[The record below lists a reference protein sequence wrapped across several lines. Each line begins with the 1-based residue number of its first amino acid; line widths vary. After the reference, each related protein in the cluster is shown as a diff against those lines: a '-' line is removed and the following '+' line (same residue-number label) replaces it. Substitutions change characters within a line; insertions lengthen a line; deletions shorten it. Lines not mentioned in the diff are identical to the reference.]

1 MAKFGSDSI
10 VEEVRQATDIV
21 DVISQYVRLQKRG
34 KNYLGLCPF
43 HNEKT
48 PSFTVN
54 REKGLYHCFGC
65 GVGGNVFT
73 FLTQYEK
80 ISFGE
85 ALRQLAARANMTLP
99 SYNSEK
105 QNEVDEV
112 LDVNEKAGRYYR
124 DMLRSDEGAE
134 ALSYLR
140 EKRQFTDETIEKFM
154 IGYAPDRWDGLLN
167 YMKKKG
173 TDEKV
178 IEKSG
183 LILKRQ
189 DGSGYYDR
197 FRARVMFPVQSPS
210 GRIIAFG
217 GRTLKADEKA
227 KYINSPETAAYT
239 KGKTLFGIYHAKDAI
254 IEKDAAILVEGYAD
268 LIALHQAGIQNVV
281 ASSGTALTIE
291 QIQYIS
297 RYTKNVYLV
306 YDADTAGQDASLRG
320 SDILLEQGI
329 NVFIVELP
337 SGEDPDT
344 FVLSQGSEEFMRLI
358 QEAMNVVEFKAA
370 LLQRREPKSQFV
382 IVQSI
387 VESLAKIK
395 DAIRVNLYVKDL
407 AEKFGL
413 REEAIYQEL
422 KKKKPSGRQSDVGFH
437 VSETAPRRSTTANPL
452 SKAEQD
458 LISLL
463 VNVDESIWEVIV
475 NQIDRLDIQ
484 NPVSKEIIQKVIE
497 ARLSGKELS
506 AVIDELADE
515 EVRKSF
521 AELAFAA
528 PQRSKVWW
536 EEIRPSSE
544 TPDYLKWISQLLI
557 SFEIE
562 QIEQRLKLLHSKTSD
577 AEKKGLSTDEFDVQY
592 QALVVR
598 KKFLTETYRDKSLLE
613 QYFETLRN
621 STQDRADSVDEDPSF

>member
-1 MAKFGSDSI
+1 MLLNQKTMAKFSSDSV

-21 DVISQYVRLQKRG
+21 DVVSQYVRLQKRG

-80 ISFGE
+80 ISFSE
-85 ALRQLAARANMTLP
+85 ALRQLAARANISLP
-99 SYNSEK
+99 SYNAEK

-112 LDVNEKAGRYYR
+112 LDINEKANKYYR
-124 DMLRSDEGAE
+124 DLLRSDEGSE

-140 EKRQFTDETIEKFM
+140 EKRQFTDETIDKFM
-154 IGYAPDRWDGLLN
+154 LGYAPDRWDGLLN
-167 YMKKKG
+167 YLRKKG
-173 TDEKV
+173 IDEKV

-189 DGSGYYDR
+189 DGSDYYDR

-217 GRTLKADEKA
+217 GRTLKQDEKA
-227 KYINSPETAAYT
+227 KYINSPETAAYK
-239 KGKTLFGIYHAKDAI
+239 KGKTLFGIYQAKDPI

-268 LIALHQAGIQNVV
+268 LIALHQAGIKSVV

-297 RYTKNVYLV
+297 RYTKNVFLV

-320 SDILLEQGI
+320 SDILLEQGM

-337 SGEDPDT
+337 AGEDPDT

-358 QEAMNVVEFKAA
+358 HDAMNVVEFKAA
-370 LLQRREPKSQFV
+370 LMRRRSDEPRNQ
-382 IVQSI
+382 ITIIQSI
-387 VESLAKIK
+387 VESLSKIG
-395 DAIRVNLYVKDL
+395 DAIRVNLYVKEL
-407 AEKFGL
+407 ADKFGL
-413 REEAIYQEL
+413 QEEAIYQEL
-422 KKKKPSGRQSDVGFH
+422 KKRKHGASDHRSAISYQPSAISQL
-437 VSETAPRRSTTANPL
+437 STVDR
-452 SKAEQD
+452 D

-463 VNVDESIWEVIV
+463 INIDLPILESMAH
-475 NQIDRLDIQ
+475 QFDRLEIQ
-484 NPVSKEIIQKVIE
+484 NPISKEIIQKILKGRLAGNE
-497 ARLSGKELS
+497 ASTI
-506 AVIDELADE
+506 IDDFSNEDVKLI
-515 EVRKSF
+515 F
-521 AELAFAA
+521 AELSFAA
-528 PQRSKVWW
+528 PQRSKVW
-536 EEIRPSSE
+536 EEIRPGSE
-544 TPDYLKWISQLLI
+544 TPDYLKWTSQLLI
-557 SFEIE
+557 SFETE
-562 QIEQRLKLLHSKTSD
+562 QIELELKLLNARMMD
-577 AEKKGLSTDEFDVQY
+577 AEKKGIPTDEMDFRYRD
-592 QALVVR
+592 LVNR
-598 KKFLTETYRDKSLLE
+598 KKILSETKLDKNLRQ
-613 QYFETLRN
+613 QYFENLKN
-621 STQDRADSVDEDPSF
+621 SS

>member
-21 DVISQYVRLQKRG
+21 DIISQYVRLQKRG

-73 FLTQYEK
+73 FLTQHEK

-85 ALRQLAARANMTLP
+85 ALRQLAARANISLP
-99 SYNSEK
+99 SYNAEK
-105 QNEVDEV
+105 QSEVDEV
-112 LDVNEKAGRYYR
+112 LDANEKAGRYYR
-124 DMLRSDEGAE
+124 DMLRSDEGTE
-134 ALSYLR
+134 ALSYLQ
-140 EKRQFTDETIEKFM
+140 EKRRFTDETIDRFM
-154 IGYAPDRWDGLLN
+154 LGYAPDRWDGLLN
-167 YMKKKG
+167 YLRKKG
-173 TDEKV
+173 LDEKV

-183 LILKRQ
+183 LILRRQ
-189 DGSGYYDR
+189 DSSGYYDR
-197 FRARVMFPVQSPS
+197 FRSRIMFPVQSPS

-217 GRTLKADEKA
+217 GRTLKEDEKA
-227 KYINSPETAAYT
+227 KYINSPETAAYI

-268 LIALHQAGIQNVV
+268 LIALHQAEITNVV
-281 ASSGTALTIE
+281 ASSGTALTID

-297 RYTKNVYLV
+297 RYTRNVYLV

-320 SDILLEQGI
+320 ADILLEQGM

-337 SGEDPDT
+337 AGEDPDA
-344 FVLSQGSEEFMRLI
+344 FVLSRGSEEFMRLI

-370 LLQRREPKSQFV
+370 LLQRREPRNQYT
-382 IVQSI
+382 IIQSI

-407 AEKFGL
+407 ADKFGL

-422 KKKKPSGRQSDVGFH
+422 KKKKPIASPRTPTINRQPSGISSQLS
-437 VSETAPRRSTTANPL
+437 TADR
-452 SKAEQD
+452 D

-463 VNVDESIWEVIV
+463 INVDESLWEVIV

-484 NPVSKEIIQKVIE
+484 NPVSKEIVQKVID
-497 ARLSGKELS
+497 ARLTRKEMS
-506 AVIDELADE
+506 AVIDELTDE
-515 EVRKSF
+515 EVRRSF

-528 PQRSKVWW
+528 PQRSKIWW
-536 EEIRPSSE
+536 EEIRPDSE

-557 SFEIE
+557 SFELE
-562 QIEQRLKLLHSKTSD
+562 QIEQQLKLINLRTSD
-577 AEKKGLSTDEFDVQY
+577 AEKKGLPTDELDAQY

-598 KKFLTETYRDKSLLE
+598 KKFLTETYRDKDLIG

-621 STQDRADSVDEDPSF
+621 SAQGHPDSFNEHPSF

>member
-1 MAKFGSDSI
+1 MARLNSESV

-73 FLTQYEK
+73 FVTQYEK

-85 ALRQLAARANMTLP
+85 ALRQLAARANITLP

-112 LDVNEKAGRYYR
+112 LDINEKACRYYR
-124 DMLRSDEGAE
+124 DMLRSDEGVD
-134 ALSYLR
+134 ALLYLNK
-140 EKRQFTDETIEKFM
+140 KRKFTDDTIEKFM
-154 IGYAPDRWDGLLN
+154 LGFAPDRWDGLLN
-167 YMKKKG
+167 YLKKKG
-173 TDEKV
+173 MDEKV
-178 IEKSG
+178 VEKSG
-183 LILKRQ
+183 LILRRQ

-217 GRTLKADEKA
+217 GRTLKGEEKA
-227 KYINSPETAAYT
+227 KYINSPESSAYI
-239 KGKTLFGIYHAKDAI
+239 KGRTLFGVYQAKDSI

-268 LIALHQAGIQNVV
+268 LIALHQAGIKNVV
-281 ASSGTALTIE
+281 ASSGTALTVE

-306 YDADTAGQDASLRG
+306 YDADTAGQDASMRG
-320 SDILLEQGI
+320 ADILLEQGMD
-329 NVFIVELP
+329 VFIVELP
-337 SGEDPDT
+337 AGEDPDT

-358 QEAMNVVEFKAA
+358 QNAMNVVEFKAT
-370 LLQRREPKSQFV
+370 LLQRRERLPKGPKGPAASGSSRSQIT
-382 IVQSI
+382 IVHSI
-387 VESLAKIK
+387 VESLTKIK
-395 DAIRVNLYVKDL
+395 DAIKVNLYVKDL
-407 AEKFGL
+407 AAKFEL
-413 REEAIYQEL
+413 REDAIYQEL
-422 KKKKPSGRQSDVGFH
+422 KKKKAIQSQPFMRDH
-437 VSETAPRRSTTANPL
+437 EPDISSRRSNVSDRLSTA
-452 SKAEQD
+452 ERD

-463 VNVDESIWEVIV
+463 ASVDESLWEVIA

-484 NPVSKEIIQKVIE
+484 NPISKEIIQKIID
-497 ARLSGKELS
+497 ARFSGKEMGS
-506 AVIDELADE
+506 VIDELADE
-515 EVRKSF
+515 DMRKSF
-521 AELAFAA
+521 AQLAFSTT
-528 PQRSKVWW
+528 QRSKVWW

-557 SFEIE
+557 SFELE
-562 QIEQRLKLLHSKTSD
+562 QIEQQLKLLNSKITG
-577 AEKKGLSTDEFDVQY
+577 AEKRGLSTEEFDSRY
-592 QALVVR
+592 QELVNR
-598 KKFLTETYRDKSLLE
+598 KQFLSETYSDKNLLE
-613 QYFETLRN
+613 QYFESLKK
-621 STQDRADSVDEDPSF
+621 

>member
-1 MAKFGSDSI
+1 MAKFNSESI

-43 HNEKT
+43 HTEKT
-48 PSFTVN
+48 PSFTVS

-85 ALRQLAARANMTLP
+85 ALRQLASRANIALP

-112 LDVNEKAGRYYR
+112 LDINEKAGRYYR
-124 DMLRSDEGAE
+124 EMLRSDEGAD

-140 EKRQFTDETIEKFM
+140 EKRQFSDETIDKFM
-154 IGYAPDRWDGLLN
+154 IGYAPDRWDGLIN
-167 YMKKKG
+167 YLRKKG
-173 TDEKV
+173 GDEKV

-189 DGSGYYDR
+189 DSSGYYDR

-239 KGKTLFGIYHAKDAI
+239 KGKTLFGIYQAKDAI

-268 LIALHQAGIQNVV
+268 LIALHQAGMRNVV

-297 RYTKNVYLV
+297 RYTNNVFLV

-320 SDILLEQGI
+320 SDILLEQGL

-337 SGEDPDT
+337 PGEDPDT

-358 QEAMNVVEFKAA
+358 REAMNVVEFKTI
-370 LLQRREPKSQFV
+370 LLQRREPRNQIAV
-382 IVQSI
+382 IQSI
-387 VESLAKIK
+387 VESLSKIN
-395 DAIRVNLYVKDL
+395 DAIKVNLYVKDL
-407 AEKFGL
+407 ADKFGL

-422 KKKKPSGRQSDVGFH
+422 KRRRPPPGNHRTTTDLPESLCGRHQPATSY
-437 VSETAPRRSTTANPL
+437 
-452 SKAEQD
+452 
-458 LISLL
+458 
-463 VNVDESIWEVIV
+463 
-475 NQIDRLDIQ
+475 RLP
-484 NPVSKEIIQKVIE
+484 N
-497 ARLSGKELS
+497 A
-506 AVIDELADE
+506 
-515 EVRKSF
+515 
-521 AELAFAA
+521 
-528 PQRSKVWW
+528 
-536 EEIRPSSE
+536 
-544 TPDYLKWISQLLI
+544 T
-557 SFEIE
+557 
-562 QIEQRLKLLHSKTSD
+562 
-577 AEKKGLSTDEFDVQY
+577 
-592 QALVVR
+592 
-598 KKFLTETYRDKSLLE
+598 
-613 QYFETLRN
+613 
-621 STQDRADSVDEDPSF
+621 